1 MTILELRAVLFG
13 MKVLCNNFHNIHIL
27 IQADNTSAVAAINK
41 IGSTRSID
49 MDQVVNLVW
58 NFILKLVNWVTST
71 HIPGI
76 FNGKADIE
84 SRKHATSTKWMI
96 NRKSFEK
103 IIKCLNFKQN
113 VDLFATRRN
122 TQISH
127 FTSLRLDQE
136 SFYGFPPFI
145 CIPRILQ
152 KVWHDKAE
160 GILVA
165 SD

>member
-1 MTILELRAVLFG
+1 M
-13 MKVLCNNFHNIHIL
+13 CNNFHNFHIL
-27 IQADNTSAVAAINK
+27 IQTDNTSAVAAINK

-127 FTSLRLDQE
+127 FISLRPDQG

-145 CIPRILQ
+145 CIPRGLQ
-152 KVWHDKAE
+152 KVLHDKAE

-165 SD
+165 PD